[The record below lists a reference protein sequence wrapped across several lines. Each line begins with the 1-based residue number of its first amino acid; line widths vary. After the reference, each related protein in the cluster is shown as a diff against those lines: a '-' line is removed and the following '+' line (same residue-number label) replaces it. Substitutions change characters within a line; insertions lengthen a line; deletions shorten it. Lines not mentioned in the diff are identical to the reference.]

1 MEQEDGHQQGSMEQ
15 GHGHE
20 QRAILMPS
28 KVTALALAQSGLTG
42 LVALAIISGWPSS
55 CHVEVD
61 IANEIEQ
68 DTLVID
74 HEEERNDGIIA
85 PTGGSISPIANLRK

>member
-1 MEQEDGHQQGSMEQ
+1 
-15 GHGHE
+15 
-20 QRAILMPS
+20 MPT
-28 KVTALALAQSGLTG
+28 KVTAIALAQSGLTG

-61 IANEIEQ
+61 IANDIEQ

-74 HEEERNDGIIA
+74 HEDQEYINA
-85 PTGGSISPIANLRK
+85 PTGGTITPIANK

>member
-1 MEQEDGHQQGSMEQ
+1 
-15 GHGHE
+15 
-20 QRAILMPS
+20 MPS

-68 DTLVID
+68 DTVVIID
-74 HEEERNDGIIA
+74 DNIQEEINA
-85 PTGGSISPIANLRK
+85 PTGGSVSPIANLRKQ

>member
-1 MEQEDGHQQGSMEQ
+1 
-15 GHGHE
+15 
-20 QRAILMPS
+20 MPT
-28 KVTALALAQSGLTG
+28 KVTAIALAQSGLTG

-61 IANEIEQ
+61 IANDIEQ

-74 HEEERNDGIIA
+74 HEQIEVINA
-85 PTGGSISPIANLRK
+85 PTGGSVSPIANR